1 VGFLLFPRSLMKL
14 VNDVCNLMGQIRS
27 APVAIV
33 TIAGHLGAVGGIPAR
48 VAEEL
53 GYLLADRRLLT
64 QAAGTLG
71 WSEPQAE
78 AYDERT
84 DAQRGRMSQF
94 LSEFVH
100 LAPFTPIDDIDAYTL
115 ESLALGAYG
124 DWVASAEMRPADRR
138 FLGVLT
144 ALVKGLAEAGD
155 VVIVGRGSQAIL
167 GDRNDAVH
175 VQVVCD
181 LEERVRRIAE
191 RDSIEAA
198 ALGKRAHPGVR
209 SRAEPLVPQVLQ
221 CRLRITASVR
231 RDPEHRAS
239 W

>member
-1 VGFLLFPRSLMKL
+1 MAV
-14 VNDVCNLMGQIRS
+14 
-27 APVAIV
+27 V
-33 TIAGHLGAVGGIPAR
+33 TITGHLGAVGTIPAR
-48 VAEEL
+48 VANEL

-64 QAAGTLG
+64 QAAGALG

-144 ALVKGLAEAGD
+144 ALVKSLAEAGD

-167 GDRNDAVH
+167 GDRDDAVH

-191 RDSIEAA
+191 RDNIEAA
-198 ALGKRAHPGVR
+198 AANARIQESDRERNLWYRKYFSVDFESPHLYDVILNTARLGEDEVTHQVISLVRARV
-209 SRAEPLVPQVLQ
+209 
-221 CRLRITASVR
+221 IT
-231 RDPEHRAS
+231 
-239 W
+239 

>member
-1 VGFLLFPRSLMKL
+1 MAV
-14 VNDVCNLMGQIRS
+14 
-27 APVAIV
+27 V
-33 TIAGHLGAVGGIPAR
+33 TITGHLGALGAIPAR
-48 VAEEL
+48 VADEL

-64 QAAGTLG
+64 QAAGALG

-144 ALVKGLAEAGD
+144 ALVKSLAEAGD
-155 VVIVGRGSQAIL
+155 VVIVGRGSGLVVREQARHL
-167 GDRNDAVH
+167 AARAAGGGVERGVRNRGLRAERREHEADTTVARHGVQRWCDDADAND
-175 VQVVCD
+175 QWQR
-181 LEERVRRIAE
+181 ERRIPGSAGGWSLA
-191 RDSIEAA
+191 RATRAA
-198 ALGKRAHPGVR
+198 VAN
-209 SRAEPLVPQVLQ
+209 
-221 CRLRITASVR
+221 
-231 RDPEHRAS
+231 
-239 W
+239 